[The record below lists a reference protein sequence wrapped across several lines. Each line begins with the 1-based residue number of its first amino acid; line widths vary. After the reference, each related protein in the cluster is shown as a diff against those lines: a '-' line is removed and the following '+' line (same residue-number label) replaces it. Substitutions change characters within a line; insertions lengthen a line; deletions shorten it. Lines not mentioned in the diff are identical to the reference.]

1 MMATQIPPYYQRQIN
16 ANQPE
21 AGDPVAAAPT
31 LPCMLVAC
39 FCLKLQM
46 LITGE

>member
-16 ANQPE
+16 AKQRGVYLP
-21 AGDPVAAAPT
+21 PT
-31 LPCMLVAC
+31 LPRMLVAC
-39 FCLKLQM
+39 FCLKLQT